1 MMLKILVKLCYTS
14 LLSKYNEKGNN
25 AFKLQLK
32 ETTKSI
38 LKMEKKVFLKFCGK
52 YMIKYEVFY
61 LLRYAIASF
70 ALK

>member
-1 MMLKILVKLCYTS
+1 MCYTS

-38 LKMEKKVFLKFCGK
+38 LKMEKKAGSLNRQMSRFPSLNKNKF
-52 YMIKYEVFY
+52 
-61 LLRYAIASF
+61 
-70 ALK
+70 